1 MKIDHLKPETVGNER
16 VMTFTVPDP
25 ANPKRILA
33 VCINQNIDSGF
44 VEMAIAAD
52 EQEQADTN
60 HSQYIAVN
68 LNDAG

>member
-1 MKIDHLKPETVGNER
+1 MKTDHLKTETVGNER

-25 ANPKRILA
+25 ANTKRILA
-33 VCINQNIDSGF
+33 ITINQNIDSGF

-52 EQEQADTN
+52 EQEQADLN
-60 HSQYIAVN
+60 HSNYIAVN